1 MIVKRDNLLNELK
14 IRRNNGM
21 IKIITGMRR
30 CGKSFL
36 LFNLFSEALMAEG
49 VKKDHI
55 IKINLE
61 DRRLKNLRDPDELLH
76 YIDAQIVDQDMFYI
90 LLDEVQLV
98 NEFED
103 VLNSYLHVPNA
114 DVFVTGSNA
123 KFLSKDVIT
132 EFRGRGDEIRIHPFS
147 FSEFLSTKDINNYH
161 DKLFLEYMTY
171 GGLPQVVL
179 METEKEK
186 KSYLHNLFVH
196 TYLKDIKERYNI
208 KLDNDLEDLV
218 NFLASSIG
226 GLTNPHK
233 IANTFKSVKGSSI
246 TQDTVKHYLDYLED
260 AFLIEKSLRYDIKG
274 KHYIDTP
281 SKFYF
286 EDLGL
291 RNARLNFRQIEE
303 THLMENLIYSELRRW
318 DLSVD
323 VGEVEI
329 KALDEMSFNI
339 EKGEFVVI
347 LGASGA
353 GKTTILNILGGMDN
367 ATMGDVIIDNKNIAR
382 FNDKELCEYRRN
394 DIGFVFQFY
403 NLVQNL
409 TAKENVE
416 LALQICKDPLDP
428 METLRL
434 VGLSDRVDNFPSQL
448 SGGEQQRVAIARA
461 VAKNPKLL
469 LCDEP
474 TGALDYQ
481 TGKQVLKVL
490 QDMAFKEKMTIVI
503 VTHNSALADMGNK
516 VIRVR
521 SGKVESVK
529 LNKKPKSAED
539 IEY

>member
-1 MIVKRDNLLNELK
+1 MIVKRDNLLNKLK
-14 IRRNNGM
+14 IHRNNGM

-30 CGKSFL
+30 CGKSYL
-36 LFNLFSEALMAEG
+36 LFNLFSEALLTEG
-49 VKKDHI
+49 VKNDHI

-76 YIDAQIVDQDMFYI
+76 YIDAKIVDQDRYYI

-147 FSEFLSTKDINNYH
+147 FNEFLSTKDPNNH
-161 DKLFLEYMTY
+161 HEELILEYMTY

-218 NFLASSIG
+218 NLLASSIG

-303 THLMENLIYSELRRW
+303 THLMENLIYNELRRC

-329 KALDEMSFNI
+329 KETNQ
-339 EKGEFVVI
+339 K
-347 LGASGA
+347 
-353 GKTTILNILGGMDN
+353 GKTERKRLEVDFVCNQGFRRYYIQSALNISDDEKREIELRSLRK
-367 ATMGDVIIDNKNIAR
+367 I
-382 FNDKELCEYRRN
+382 ND
-394 DIGFVFQFY
+394 
-403 NLVQNL
+403 
-409 TAKENVE
+409 
-416 LALQICKDPLDP
+416 
-428 METLRL
+428 
-434 VGLSDRVDNFPSQL
+434 S
-448 SGGEQQRVAIARA
+448 
-461 VAKNPKLL
+461 
-469 LCDEP
+469 
-474 TGALDYQ
+474 
-481 TGKQVLKVL
+481 
-490 QDMAFKEKMTIVI
+490 FKKIVI
-503 VTHNSALADMGNK
+503 VGGMSAHYQNNEG
-516 VIRVR
+516 
-521 SGKVESVK
+521 
-529 LNKKPKSAED
+529 
-539 IEY
+539 IEFVSLYDFLTDPQIIID

>member
-291 RNARLNFRQIEE
+291 RNAQLNFRQIEE
-303 THLMENLIYSELRRW
+303 THLMENLIYNELRRCG
-318 DLSVD
+318 LSVD

-329 KALDEMSFNI
+329 KETNREGKIERKRLEVDFVCNQGFRRYYIQSALNISDDEKRETELRSLQKINDSFKKIIIVGGMSAHYQNNEGI
-339 EKGEFVVI
+339 EFVSLYDFLTNPQII
-347 LGASGA
+347 L
-353 GKTTILNILGGMDN
+353 D
-367 ATMGDVIIDNKNIAR
+367 
-382 FNDKELCEYRRN
+382 
-394 DIGFVFQFY
+394 
-403 NLVQNL
+403 
-409 TAKENVE
+409 
-416 LALQICKDPLDP
+416 
-428 METLRL
+428 
-434 VGLSDRVDNFPSQL
+434 
-448 SGGEQQRVAIARA
+448 
-461 VAKNPKLL
+461 
-469 LCDEP
+469 
-474 TGALDYQ
+474 
-481 TGKQVLKVL
+481 
-490 QDMAFKEKMTIVI
+490 
-503 VTHNSALADMGNK
+503 
-516 VIRVR
+516 
-521 SGKVESVK
+521 
-529 LNKKPKSAED
+529 
-539 IEY
+539 

>member
-1 MIVKRDNLLNELK
+1 MIVKRDNLLNKLK
-14 IRRNNGM
+14 IRQGNGM

-30 CGKSFL
+30 CGKSYL

-61 DRRLKNLRDPDELLH
+61 DRRLKELRDPDELLH
-76 YIDAQIVDQDMFYI
+76 FIDAQIIDQDMYYI

-98 NEFED
+98 TEFED
-103 VLNSYLHVPNA
+103 VLNSFLHVPNA

-147 FSEFLSTKDINNYH
+147 FNEFLTTKDFSIHH
-161 DKLFLEYMTY
+161 DELILEYMTY

-179 METEKEK
+179 MESEKEK
-186 KSYLHNLFVH
+186 RNYLHNLFVH

-218 NFLASSIG
+218 NLLASSIG

-246 TQDTVKHYLDYLED
+246 TQDTIKHYLDYLED

-303 THLMENLIYSELRRW
+303 THLMENLIYSELRRSG
-318 DLSVD
+318 LSVD

-329 KALDEMSFNI
+329 KETNREGKTERKRLEVDFVCNQGFRRYYIQSAFNI
-339 EKGEFVVI
+339 FDEEKRETELRSLRKI
-347 LGASGA
+347 
-353 GKTTILNILGGMDN
+353 
-367 ATMGDVIIDNKNIAR
+367 
-382 FNDKELCEYRRN
+382 ND
-394 DIGFVFQFY
+394 
-403 NLVQNL
+403 
-409 TAKENVE
+409 
-416 LALQICKDPLDP
+416 
-428 METLRL
+428 
-434 VGLSDRVDNFPSQL
+434 S
-448 SGGEQQRVAIARA
+448 
-461 VAKNPKLL
+461 
-469 LCDEP
+469 
-474 TGALDYQ
+474 
-481 TGKQVLKVL
+481 
-490 QDMAFKEKMTIVI
+490 FKKIVI
-503 VTHNSALADMGNK
+503 VGGMSAHYQNNDG
-516 VIRVR
+516 
-521 SGKVESVK
+521 
-529 LNKKPKSAED
+529 
-539 IEY
+539 IEFVSLYDFLTDPQIILD

>member
-1 MIVKRDNLLNELK
+1 
-14 IRRNNGM
+14 
-21 IKIITGMRR
+21 MRR
-30 CGKSFL
+30 CGKSYL

-76 YIDAQIVDQDMFYI
+76 YIDAQIVDQDMYYI

-147 FSEFLSTKDINNYH
+147 FNEFLSTKDSNNHY
-161 DKLFLEYMTY
+161 DELILEYMTY

-218 NFLASSIG
+218 NLLASSIG

-233 IANTFKSVKGSSI
+233 IVNTFKSVKGSSI

-303 THLMENLIYSELRRW
+303 THLMENLIYNELRRC

-329 KALDEMSFNI
+329 KETNR
-339 EKGEFVVI
+339 E
-347 LGASGA
+347 
-353 GKTTILNILGGMDN
+353 GKTERKRLEVDFVCNQGFRRYYIQSALNISDDEKRENELRSLRK
-367 ATMGDVIIDNKNIAR
+367 I
-382 FNDKELCEYRRN
+382 ND
-394 DIGFVFQFY
+394 
-403 NLVQNL
+403 
-409 TAKENVE
+409 
-416 LALQICKDPLDP
+416 
-428 METLRL
+428 
-434 VGLSDRVDNFPSQL
+434 S
-448 SGGEQQRVAIARA
+448 
-461 VAKNPKLL
+461 
-469 LCDEP
+469 
-474 TGALDYQ
+474 
-481 TGKQVLKVL
+481 
-490 QDMAFKEKMTIVI
+490 FKKIVI
-503 VTHNSALADMGNK
+503 VGGMSAHYQNNEGIEF
-516 VIRVR
+516 V
-521 SGKVESVK
+521 S
-529 LNKKPKSAED
+529 LNDFLTDPQIIID
-539 IEY
+539 

>member
-1 MIVKRDNLLNELK
+1 MIVKRDNLLNKLK
-14 IRRNNGM
+14 IHRNNGM

-36 LFNLFSEALMAEG
+36 LFNLFSEALMDEG

-76 YIDAQIVDQDMFYI
+76 YIDAQIVDQDMYYI

-147 FSEFLSTKDINNYH
+147 FSEFLSTKDVNNYH
-161 DKLFLEYMTY
+161 DKLFLEYITY

-186 KSYLHNLFVH
+186 KSYLHTLFVH

-260 AFLIEKSLRYDIKG
+260 AFFIEKSLRYDIKG

-303 THLMENLIYSELRRW
+303 THLMENLIYSELRRC

-329 KALDEMSFNI
+329 KETNREGKTERKRLEVDFVCNQGFRRYYIQSALNISEDEKRETELRSLRKINDSFKKIIIVGGMSAHYQNNDGI
-339 EKGEFVVI
+339 EFVSLYDFLTNPQII
-347 LGASGA
+347 L
-353 GKTTILNILGGMDN
+353 D
-367 ATMGDVIIDNKNIAR
+367 
-382 FNDKELCEYRRN
+382 
-394 DIGFVFQFY
+394 
-403 NLVQNL
+403 
-409 TAKENVE
+409 
-416 LALQICKDPLDP
+416 
-428 METLRL
+428 
-434 VGLSDRVDNFPSQL
+434 
-448 SGGEQQRVAIARA
+448 
-461 VAKNPKLL
+461 
-469 LCDEP
+469 
-474 TGALDYQ
+474 
-481 TGKQVLKVL
+481 
-490 QDMAFKEKMTIVI
+490 
-503 VTHNSALADMGNK
+503 
-516 VIRVR
+516 
-521 SGKVESVK
+521 
-529 LNKKPKSAED
+529 
-539 IEY
+539 

>member
-1 MIVKRDNLLNELK
+1 MIVKRDNLLNKLK
-14 IRRNNGM
+14 IHRNNGM

-30 CGKSFL
+30 CGKSYL

-76 YIDAQIVDQDMFYI
+76 YIDAQIVDQDMYYI

-103 VLNSYLHVPNA
+103 VLNSYLHVSNA

-147 FSEFLSTKDINNYH
+147 FNEFLSTKDPNNHH
-161 DKLFLEYMTY
+161 DELILEYMTY

-218 NFLASSIG
+218 NLLASSIG

-303 THLMENLIYSELRRW
+303 THLMENLIYNELRRC

-329 KALDEMSFNI
+329 KETNR
-339 EKGEFVVI
+339 E
-347 LGASGA
+347 
-353 GKTTILNILGGMDN
+353 GKTERKRLEVDFVCNQGFRRYYIQSALNISDDEKRENELRSLRK
-367 ATMGDVIIDNKNIAR
+367 I
-382 FNDKELCEYRRN
+382 ND
-394 DIGFVFQFY
+394 
-403 NLVQNL
+403 
-409 TAKENVE
+409 
-416 LALQICKDPLDP
+416 
-428 METLRL
+428 
-434 VGLSDRVDNFPSQL
+434 S
-448 SGGEQQRVAIARA
+448 
-461 VAKNPKLL
+461 
-469 LCDEP
+469 
-474 TGALDYQ
+474 
-481 TGKQVLKVL
+481 
-490 QDMAFKEKMTIVI
+490 FKKIVI
-503 VTHNSALADMGNK
+503 VGGMSAHYQNNEG
-516 VIRVR
+516 
-521 SGKVESVK
+521 
-529 LNKKPKSAED
+529 
-539 IEY
+539 IEFVSLYDFLTDPQIIID